1 MAAEMPLNDAR
12 DARAAAT
19 VRAAGDGRSGRVLRH
34 AGIDRLFHWLTAAT
48 MFVLLGTSLLPV
60 VGIRFAWVEIH
71 WIAGLVLTI
80 AILFHMVRAI
90 FVQSLRLITPHAKDL
105 GELTGDRRPG
115 KYSFPQK
122 LMHLA
127 FSLALVT
134 AIVTGILLMIKA
146 GTPLFERDPFRF
158 SLKTW
163 GALTVLHDLSA
174 FGSLFLVILHVY
186 FSLRPEK
193 AMYLRAMLNGYMTRE
208 ELRRHHDP
216 DKVQRGE

>member
-1 MAAEMPLNDAR
+1 MAAEMPLNDA
-12 DARAAAT
+12 AT
-19 VRAAGDGRSGRVLRH
+19 LRTTSDGRSGRVLRH
-34 AGIDRLFHWLTAAT
+34 AGVDRLFHWVNAAA

-60 VGIRFAWVEIH
+60 VGIRFAWVQIH
-71 WIAGLVLTI
+71 WIAGLVLTA
-80 AILFHMVRAI
+80 AILFHIVRAI
-90 FVQSLRLITPHAKDL
+90 FVQSLRVITPHARDV
-105 GELTGDRRPG
+105 GELSGERRPG
-115 KYSFPQK
+115 KYTFAQK

-127 FSLALVT
+127 FSFALVMS
-134 AIVTGILLMIKA
+134 IITGILLMIKA
-146 GTPLFERDPFRF
+146 GTPLFERDPYRF

-193 AMYLRAMLNGYMTRE
+193 RMYLRAMLTGFLTRE

-216 DKVQRGE
+216 DRVQRGE